1 MVPGTAI
8 VYPLSFATLRLCV
21 ENPLTTVPDM
31 RTIGTE
37 VAVAKT
43 RINVS
48 IDQDLSDFVKVFA
61 AENRTTVADIITQ
74 YLLSLRRQVDGDSNQ
89 QILSH
94 PAFQRAMSE
103 TLTRLRNGSAEWF
116 TFEEVFTE

>member
-1 MVPGTAI
+1 M
-8 VYPLSFATLRLCV
+8 
-21 ENPLTTVPDM
+21 
-31 RTIGTE
+31 GTE

-48 IDQDLSDFVKVFA
+48 IDQDLSDFVKAFA

-74 YLLSLRRQVDGDSNQ
+74 YLLSLRRQVDGDSSQ

-94 PAFQRAMSE
+94 PAFHRAMSE